1 MESDLMPKDAKI
13 DLILHRDGAECMIHS
28 ARTDF
33 NVALAP
39 TTTKV
44 SISPLEAARG
54 RIEGS
59 LNGGEKLRPSDLEEI
74 GCALSEV
81 LFAGT
86 VRQLYDAAA
95 NGSSVQLSLCVTD
108 PGLKGIPWE
117 FLLWPDLNAA
127 PHRSRSVCRLVTGT
141 SSRPPPSLSLDGG
154 VRIMLV
160 VSQPS
165 DQPAV
170 EWIETKRTMET
181 LIAATTPPVGF
192 KAMEFKLC
200 EASDTGS
207 VRTEVQAFDPHV
219 VHFIGHGAPNA
230 LVFTKHQTSKSHHLS
245 AAQVHNVLSSRS
257 TRLVV
262 LSACDTANVGSDIKP
277 LVPIAE
283 RMVQAGVPAVVANQM
298 PISLR
303 SIHSFCGSLYSELLK
318 SGNID
323 WAVNAGRI
331 AMGVAF
337 DSLGVAAVEWG
348 VPVLYRRSGCSQLF
362 SVKAKKK

>member
-1 MESDLMPKDAKI
+1 MPRDAKI
-13 DLILHRDGAECMIHS
+13 DLILHRDGADCMIHS

-39 TTTKV
+39 ATARV
-44 SISPLEAARG
+44 DIAPLAAARD

-59 LNGGEKLRPSDLEEI
+59 LKGGDKLKPADLEAI
-74 GCALSEV
+74 GYSLSQV
-81 LFAGT
+81 LFAGA
-86 VRQLYDAAA
+86 VRQLYDSAA
-95 NGSSVQLSLCVTD
+95 NGSAVQLSLCVTD

-117 FLLWPDLNAA
+117 FLVWPDLNAA
-127 PHRSRSVCRLVTGT
+127 PHRSRSICRLVTAT
-141 SSRPPPSLSLDGG
+141 PSRPLPSLSLDDG

-165 DQPAV
+165 DQPTV
-170 EWIETKRTMET
+170 EWIETKKTMET
-181 LIAATTPPVGF
+181 LIAATTPPVGTN
-192 KAMEFKLC
+192 AMQFELC

-207 VRTEVQAFDPHV
+207 VRAAVQTFDPHV
-219 VHFIGHGAPNA
+219 VHFIGHGAPDA
-230 LVFTKHQTSKSHHLS
+230 LVFTKHRTNASHLLS
-245 AAQVHNVLSSRS
+245 AAQVHNVLSSKS

-331 AMGVAF
+331 SMGVAF
-337 DSLGVAAVEWG
+337 DNLGVAAVEWG
-348 VPVLYRRSGCSQLF
+348 VPALYRRPGCSQLF

>member
-1 MESDLMPKDAKI
+1 MPKDTKI
-13 DLILHRDGAECMIHS
+13 DLILHRDGADCMIHS

-33 NVALAP
+33 NVALAAI
-39 TTTKV
+39 TAKV
-44 SISPLEAARG
+44 DIALLEAARN

-59 LNGGEKLRPSDLEEI
+59 LNGGDKLKPADLEAI
-74 GCALSEV
+74 GNSLSQV
-81 LFAGT
+81 LFTGA
-86 VRQLYDAAA
+86 VRQLYDSAAFNSA
-95 NGSSVQLSLCVTD
+95 VQLSLCITD
-108 PGLKGIPWE
+108 SRLKGIPWE
-117 FLLWPDLNAA
+117 FLVWPDLNAA
-127 PHRSRSVCRLVTGT
+127 PHRSRSVCRLVTAT
-141 SSRPPPSLSLDGG
+141 PSRPLPSLNLAEG

-165 DQPAV
+165 DQVAV
-170 EWIETKRTMET
+170 EWVETKNMMET
-181 LIAATTPPVGF
+181 LIAATTPPAGA
-192 KAMEFKLC
+192 KAMRFELC
-200 EASDTGS
+200 EASDTAS
-207 VRTEVQAFDPHV
+207 VRAVVQRSDPHI
-219 VHFIGHGAPNA
+219 VHFIGHGAPDA
-230 LVFTKHQTSKSHHLS
+230 LVFTKHRTNASQHLS
-245 AAQVHNVLSSRS
+245 AAQVHNVLSSKS

-303 SIHSFCGSLYSELLK
+303 SIHTFCGSLYGELLK

-337 DSLGVAAVEWG
+337 DNLGVAAVEWG
-348 VPVLYRRSGCSQLF
+348 VPVLYRRPGCSQLF
-362 SVKAKKK
+362 RVKAENK